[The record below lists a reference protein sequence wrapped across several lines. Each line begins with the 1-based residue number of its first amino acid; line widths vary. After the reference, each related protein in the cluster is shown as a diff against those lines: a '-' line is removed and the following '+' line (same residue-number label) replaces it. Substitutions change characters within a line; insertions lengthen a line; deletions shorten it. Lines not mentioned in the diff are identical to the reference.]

1 MTAGSNGTPRHWRAR
16 GDQVDAITLAAGKTG
31 LINGVNVVGLEIPR
45 YRGSSRISYMKSYV
59 NFFIAAARKALEL
72 SREHPYDVAIVC
84 TMPDAAILSALPLR
98 RAGTKLV
105 LDVHDTMPELYRDKF
120 PGWLGAVGVPI
131 MKMEE
136 RLSAWCADL
145 VLAVHEP
152 HRQRLADYGINA
164 DKIKVVLNSPD
175 DRIFVADGPVAKDP
189 NTFTVV
195 CHGTITHRM
204 GLDLAVRAVG
214 LLRDRMPQLRLLAL
228 GAGDYL
234 SEIRRLVAELNLQ
247 DRVIFKDM
255 IPIEELPKVLR
266 TADVGLVPNRESSAT
281 HLMLPVKLL
290 EFAMM
295 GIPAIAPQAQDGR
308 VLLRR
313 QFGALLQAGR
323 HQRSRRGDRAALPLA
338 GVAAKLRRE
347 RAQGGRPY
355 QLAEPTRGIL
365 SRDRFNLATP
375 GKYQSCDCRKTK
387 SWRRCERAHGGMM
400 PTNKKTLVVGLGE
413 VGGALAEVLE
423 RKHPVLKHDI
433 ERREF
438 SDRDRRYAY
447 LHSVRLAR
455 AVRTAGDRLYP
466 PFQT

>member
-1 MTAGSNGTPRHWRAR
+1 MARSLVIAYTTYIHDGRVKRHAEALARR

-31 LINGVNVVGLEIPR
+31 LINGVNVIGLEIPR

-59 NFFIAAARKALEL
+59 NFFIAAARKAMEL
-72 SREHPYDVAIVC
+72 SSEHPYDVAIVC

-120 PGWLGAVGVPI
+120 PGWLGAVGVPV

-152 HRQRLADYGINA
+152 HRQRLAEYGINA

-175 DRIFVADGPVAKDP
+175 DRIFIADGPVTKDP

-234 SEIRRLVAELNLQ
+234 SEIRRLVTELNLQ

-295 GIPAIAPQAQDGR
+295 GIPAIAPRLQTVEYYFGDNSVRFFKPGDIGDLAAAIEQLYHSPELCRSYAENARKVVDR
-308 VLLRR
+308 ISWANQRAEFYRAIDSILPR
-313 QFGALLQAGR
+313 QESTNPVTVEKRKAG
-323 HQRSRRGDRAALPLA
+323 
-338 GVAAKLRRE
+338 GVA
-347 RAQGGRPY
+347 
-355 QLAEPTRGIL
+355 
-365 SRDRFNLATP
+365 S
-375 GKYQSCDCRKTK
+375 
-387 SWRRCERAHGGMM
+387 
-400 PTNKKTLVVGLGE
+400 
-413 VGGALAEVLE
+413 
-423 RKHPVLKHDI
+423 
-433 ERREF
+433 
-438 SDRDRRYAY
+438 
-447 LHSVRLAR
+447 AR
-455 AVRTAGDRLYP
+455 MEG
-466 PFQT
+466 

>member
-1 MTAGSNGTPRHWRAR
+1 MARALVIAYTTYIHDGRVKRHAEALARR

-45 YRGSSRISYMKSYV
+45 YRGSSRASYLKSYV
-59 NFFIAAARKALEL
+59 NFFVAAARKALEL
-72 SREHPYDVAIVC
+72 SRDRPYDLAIVC

-98 RAGTKLV
+98 RSGTKLV

-120 PGWLGAVGVPI
+120 PGYLGSRGVPV

-175 DRIFVADGPVAKDP
+175 DRIFVPDGVESRNPDF
-189 NTFTVV
+189 FTVV

-214 LLRDRMPQLRLLAL
+214 LLRDRIPQLRLLAL

-234 SEIRRLVAELNLQ
+234 SEIHRLVAELNLH

-266 TADVGLVPNRESSAT
+266 TADVG
-281 HLMLPVKLL
+281 
-290 EFAMM
+290 
-295 GIPAIAPQAQDGR
+295 
-308 VLLRR
+308 
-313 QFGALLQAGR
+313 
-323 HQRSRRGDRAALPLA
+323 
-338 GVAAKLRRE
+338 
-347 RAQGGRPY
+347 
-355 QLAEPTRGIL
+355 
-365 SRDRFNLATP
+365 
-375 GKYQSCDCRKTK
+375 
-387 SWRRCERAHGGMM
+387 
-400 PTNKKTLVVGLGE
+400 
-413 VGGALAEVLE
+413 
-423 RKHPVLKHDI
+423 
-433 ERREF
+433 
-438 SDRDRRYAY
+438 
-447 LHSVRLAR
+447 
-455 AVRTAGDRLYP
+455 
-466 PFQT
+466 